1 MFFYI
6 IVHFFCI
13 YAFFLVPLHTKLFIL
28 IKITTMT
35 TQELQ
40 TAFEQAYGK
49 QAEKVYFSPGR
60 VNLIGEHTD
69 YNGGCVFPC
78 ALSFGAWLL
87 IAKNEDRV
95 LRFKSLNM
103 PQEYTIAL
111 DAIRPQPERAWCN
124 YALGC
129 MDIIVRRHPEAKL
142 QSGYDLLYYGN
153 VPAGAGLSSSAAM
166 EVVTARAFTE
176 EMGWKDADDKAYRTE
191 LALIGQACE
200 HEYAG
205 VMCGIMDQFASA
217 QGKKDHAIY
226 LNCDTLEFEHVPVK
240 LDGIKVVITNTHSP
254 HHLDSGAYNDRVRQC
269 KTAVEQIS
277 QVKPVK
283 FLAELNEEDWRA
295 VEGAITDPIAKKR
308 ARHVVGEVARTA
320 EAVEALKKGDIKRFG
335 KLMTASHV
343 SLRDDYEVTGPELD
357 ALAEAAWQVDGVL
370 GSRMTGGGFGG
381 CTVSLVRDEAIE
393 EFKAFVGA
401 EYERKT
407 GLKADFY
414 VAEIGDGVT
423 RLA

>member
-1 MFFYI
+1 
-6 IVHFFCI
+6 
-13 YAFFLVPLHTKLFIL
+13 
-28 IKITTMT
+28 MT

-40 TAFEQAYGK
+40 NAFEKAYGRK
-49 QAEKVYFSPGR
+49 AEKIYFAPGR
-60 VNLIGEHTD
+60 VNLIGEHVD
-69 YNGGCVFPC
+69 YQGGSVFPC

-87 IAKNEDRV
+87 IAPNDDKV

-103 PQEYTIAL
+103 PQTYEIAINAL
-111 DAIRPQPERAWCN
+111 APQPDRAWCN
-124 YALGC
+124 YSLGC
-129 MDIIVRRHPEAKL
+129 MDIIARRHPEAKL
-142 QSGYDLLYYGN
+142 LKGYDLLYYGN

-176 EMGWKDADDKAYRTE
+176 EMGWKDPDDKKYRTE

-226 LNCDTLEFEHVPVK
+226 LNCDTLDFEHVPVK
-240 LDGIKVVITNTHSP
+240 LEGIKVVITNTHSP

-269 KTAVEQIS
+269 KLAVEQIS
-277 QVKPVK
+277 KVKPIK
-283 FLAELNEEDWRA
+283 FLAELTEEDWKEVESA
-295 VEGAITDPIAKKR
+295 VTDPVAHKR

-320 EAVEALKKGDIKRFG
+320 AAVEALKRGEVAYFG
-335 KLMTASHV
+335 ELMTASHV
-343 SLRDDYEVTGPELD
+343 SLRDDFEVTGPELD
-357 ALAEAAWQVDGVL
+357 ALAEAAWQVEGVL

-381 CTVSLVRDEAIE
+381 CTVSLVKDEAIE
-393 EFKAFVGA
+393 KFKAFVGA
-401 EYERKT
+401 EYEKKT

-414 VAEIGDGVT
+414 VAEIGDGVS

>member
-1 MFFYI
+1 
-6 IVHFFCI
+6 
-13 YAFFLVPLHTKLFIL
+13 
-28 IKITTMT
+28 MT
-35 TQELQ
+35 TQEMKA
-40 TAFEQAYGK
+40 AFEQAYGRK
-49 QAEKVYFSPGR
+49 AEKMYFAPGR

-87 IAKNEDRV
+87 LAKNEDKV
-95 LRFKSLNM
+95 LRFRSLNM
-103 PQEYTIAL
+103 PQTYEIPM
-111 DAIRPQPERAWCN
+111 DAIRPQPDKGWCN
-124 YALGC
+124 YSLGC
-129 MDIIVRRHPEAKL
+129 IEIIARRHPEAKL
-142 QSGYDLLYYGN
+142 ASGYDLIYYGN
-153 VPAGAGLSSSAAM
+153 VPAGAGLSSSAAL

-176 EMGWKDADDKAYRTE
+176 EMHMSGYTDDKAYRTE

-226 LNCDTLEFEHVPVK
+226 LNCDTMEFEHVPVK
-240 LDGIKVVITNTHSP
+240 LDGIKVVISNTHSP

-269 KTAVEQIS
+269 KLAVEQIS
-277 QVKPVK
+277 KVKPIK
-283 FLAELNEEDWRA
+283 NLAELTPEDWA
-295 VEGAITDPIAKKR
+295 EVEGAITDPIAKKR

-320 EAVEALKKGDIKRFG
+320 EAVAALQRGEIAYFG
-335 KLMTASHV
+335 ELMTASHV
-343 SLRDDYEVTGPELD
+343 SLRDDYEVTGKELD
-357 ALAEAAWQVDGVL
+357 SMAEAAWQVEGVL

-393 EFKAFVGA
+393 EFKRFVGA
-401 EYERKT
+401 EYEKAT

-414 VAEIGDGVT
+414 VAEIGDGVA

>member
-1 MFFYI
+1 M
-6 IVHFFCI
+6 VH
-13 YAFFLVPLHTKLFIL
+13 KWKMENEQWK
-28 IKITTMT
+28 IKINIIMT
-35 TQELQ
+35 TQEMNL
-40 TAFEQAYGK
+40 AFEQAYGK
-49 QAEKVYFSPGR
+49 KAEKMYFSPGR

-87 IAKNEDRV
+87 LAKNNDQV
-95 LRFKSLNM
+95 LRFRSLNM
-103 PQEYTIAL
+103 PQTYSIPVA
-111 DAIRPQPERAWCN
+111 DIKPQPDRAWCN

-129 MDIIVRRHPEAKL
+129 IDIIRRRHPEAKL
-142 QSGYDLLYYGN
+142 ESGYDLLYYGN

-176 EMGWKDADDKAYRTE
+176 EMNWKDADDKKYRTE

-205 VMCGIMDQFASA
+205 VMCGVMDQFASA
-217 QGKKDHAIY
+217 QGKKDHAIH

-240 LDGIKVVITNTHSP
+240 LEGIKVVISNTHSP

-277 QVKPVK
+277 TVKPIK
-283 FLAELNEEDWRA
+283 HLAELTPEDWKE
-295 VEGAITDPIAKKR
+295 VEGVITDPIAKKR
-308 ARHVVGEVARTA
+308 AHHVVGEVARTV

-335 KLMTASHV
+335 ELMTQSHV
-343 SLRDDYEVTGPELD
+343 SLRDDYEVTGKELD
-357 ALAEAAWQVDGVL
+357 TMAEAAWEVEGVL

-381 CTVSLVRDEAIE
+381 CTVSLVKDEAIE
-393 EFKAFVGA
+393 TFKAHVGKV
-401 EYERKT
+401 YEEKT
-407 GLKADFY
+407 GLKPDFY
-414 VAEIGDGVT
+414 VAEIGDGVS
-423 RLA
+423 RLEI

>member
-1 MFFYI
+1 M
-6 IVHFFCI
+6 
-13 YAFFLVPLHTKLFIL
+13 IL
-28 IKITTMT
+28 YNHTTMT
-35 TQELQ
+35 THEMKE
-40 TAFEQAYGK
+40 AFEQAYGRK
-49 QAEKVYFSPGR
+49 AEKMYFAPGR

-78 ALSFGAWLL
+78 ALNFGAWLL
-87 IAKNEDRV
+87 MAKNNDRV
-95 LRFKSLNM
+95 LRFRSLNM
-103 PQEYTIAL
+103 PQIYEIAI
-111 DAIRPQPERAWCN
+111 DAIAPQSDRAWCN

-129 MDIIVRRHPEAKL
+129 IDIVARHGGKL
-142 QSGYDLLYYGN
+142 ESGYDVLYYGN

-166 EVVTARAFTE
+166 EVVTARAFSE
-176 EMGWKDADDKAYRTE
+176 EMGYMVTDEKAYRTE
-191 LALIGQACE
+191 LAKIGQQCE

-240 LDGIKVVITNTHSP
+240 LEGIKVVISNTHSP
-254 HHLDSGAYNDRVRQC
+254 HHLDSGAYNDRVNQC
-269 KTAVEQIS
+269 HTAVEQIS
-277 QVKPVK
+277 KVRPIK
-283 FLAELNEEDWRA
+283 FLAELSEDDWA
-295 VEGAITDPIAKKR
+295 EVESAITDPIAKKR

-320 EAVEALKKGDIKRFG
+320 AAVEALKRGEIAYFG
-335 KLMTASHV
+335 ELMTASHV

-381 CTVSLVRDEAIE
+381 CTVSLVKDEAIE
-393 EFKAFVGA
+393 RFKAFVGS
-401 EYERKT
+401 EYEKKT

>member
-1 MFFYI
+1 MS
-6 IVHFFCI
+6 
-13 YAFFLVPLHTKLFIL
+13 
-28 IKITTMT
+28 
-35 TQELQ
+35 TQEMNA
-40 TAFEQAYGK
+40 AFEQAYGRK
-49 QAEKVYFSPGR
+49 AEKMFFSPGR

-87 IAKNEDRV
+87 VSKNTDGV
-95 LRFKSLNM
+95 LRFRSLNM
-103 PQEYTIAL
+103 PQVYEIAI
-111 DAIRPQPERAWCN
+111 DRIAPQPDRAWCN

-129 MDIIVRRHPEAKL
+129 IDIISRRHPEAKL
-142 QSGYDLLYYGN
+142 ESGYDLLYYGN

-176 EMGWKDADDKAYRTE
+176 EMGWKDADDKKYRTE

-205 VMCGIMDQFASA
+205 VMCGVMDQFASA

-240 LDGIKVVITNTHSP
+240 LDGIKVVISNTHSP

-269 KTAVEQIS
+269 HTAVEQIS
-277 QVKPVK
+277 KVKPIK
-283 FLAELNEEDWRA
+283 FLAELTPEDWEK

-320 EAVEALKKGDIKRFG
+320 EAVEALKKGDIVRFG
-335 KLMTASHV
+335 ELMTASHV
-343 SLRDDYEVTGPELD
+343 SLRDDYEVTGKELD
-357 ALAEAAWQVDGVL
+357 SLAEAAWQVKGVL

-381 CTVSLVRDEAIE
+381 CTVSLVKDEAID
-393 EFKAFVGA
+393 EFKRFVGA
-401 EYERKT
+401 EYEKKT

-414 VAEIGDGVT
+414 VAEIGDGVM

>member
-1 MFFYI
+1 
-6 IVHFFCI
+6 
-13 YAFFLVPLHTKLFIL
+13 
-28 IKITTMT
+28 MT
-35 TQELQ
+35 IQELQ
-40 TAFEQAYGK
+40 IAFEQAYGQK
-49 QAEKVYFSPGR
+49 AEKVYFAPGR

-87 IAKNEDRV
+87 LAKNSNNV
-95 LRFKSLNM
+95 LRFRSLNM
-103 PQEYTIAL
+103 PQEYSIP
-111 DAIRPQPERAWCN
+111 ISEIKPQPDRAWCN

-129 MDIIVRRHPEAKL
+129 MDIIARRHPEAKL
-142 QSGYDLLYYGN
+142 ESGYNLLYFGN
-153 VPAGAGLSSSAAM
+153 VPSGAGLSSSAAM

-176 EMGWKDADDKAYRTE
+176 EMGYNGEGLSVNGERDKKYRTE

-226 LNCDTLEFEHVPVK
+226 LNCDTLDFEHVPVK

-269 KTAVEQIS
+269 QTAVEQIS
-277 QVKPVK
+277 KVKPIK
-283 FLAELNEEDWRA
+283 FLAELTEDDWREVESA
-295 VEGAITDPIAKKR
+295 VTDPIAKKR
-308 ARHVVGEVARTA
+308 ARHVVGEVARTTA
-320 EAVEALKKGDIKRFG
+320 AVEALKRGEIAYFG
-335 KLMTASHV
+335 ELMTASHV

-357 ALAEAAWQVDGVL
+357 ALAEAAWQVEGVL

-381 CTVSLVRDEAIE
+381 CTVSLVKDEAIE
-393 EFKAFVGA
+393 TFKAFVGA
-401 EYERKT
+401 EYEKKT

>member
-1 MFFYI
+1 MCFFIAYLNI
-6 IVHFFCI
+6 
-13 YAFFLVPLHTKLFIL
+13 FLYLCAKFIL
-28 IKITTMT
+28 KFIIMT
-35 TQELQ
+35 TSEMNQ
-40 TAFEQAYGK
+40 AFEKAYGRG
-49 QAEKVYFSPGR
+49 AEKIYFSPGR

-87 IAKNEDRV
+87 IAPNADKV

-103 PQEYTIAL
+103 PQVYEIAV
-111 DAIRPQPERAWCN
+111 DAIKPQPDRAWCN

-129 MDIIVRRHPEAKL
+129 IDIIARRHPEAKL
-142 QSGYDLLYYGN
+142 ESGYDLLYFGN

-176 EMGWKDADDKAYRTE
+176 EMVESLDTQLPFGYKDDKKYRTE

-205 VMCGIMDQFASA
+205 VMCGVMDQFASA

-240 LDGIKVVITNTHSP
+240 LNGIKVVISNTHSP

-277 QVKPVK
+277 KVKPIK
-283 FLAELNEEDWRA
+283 FLAELTLEDWEQ
-295 VEGAITDPIAKKR
+295 VQDAITDPIAKKR

-320 EAVEALKKGDIKRFG
+320 EAVEALKQGKIELFG
-335 KLMTASHV
+335 ELMTASHV
-343 SLRDDYEVTGPELD
+343 SLRDDYEVTGKELD
-357 ALAEAAWQVDGVL
+357 SLAEAAWQVEGVL

-393 EFKAFVGA
+393 TFKAFVGK
-401 EYERKT
+401 EYEAKT

-414 VAEIGDGVT
+414 VAEIGDGVA